1 MLKISILTPIYGV
14 EKYIEQCVRSLF
26 EQSYASIEYIFVDD
40 CTPDKSIGILQSL
53 LKEYPERA
61 QQVRIIHHDRNRGV
75 GAARQTALMAA
86 TGDYLLFADSDDML
100 PEDAVEKLTTKAEST
115 HADLVDGGYREWCD
129 EKAGRLQKPFDVSD
143 EQLLK
148 LLVCQ
153 NIITNR
159 LWGRIYKRSLIM
171 EHRIFFEEGI
181 NYAEDLFWNAQ
192 FMFYGKKVNIDD
204 AVYYYRTDNEN
215 SYNHNISEKNL
226 LSYFKSTRRLIDF
239 FHQPCLTSLS
249 RFVFLSFFISSFGI
263 AQNGYMM
270 KNMMNKEITIVNF
283 MALISS
289 NVVGLV
295 LAFNGMA
302 YWSLAWQQVIFI
314 LVLNIGRYYY
324 TGWRPNFH
332 IDFGPVRK
340 MFGFSVKLLV
350 TNIINTVSNNVLTFV
365 FGRFYPI
372 NDVGNYSQAYNWD
385 TKANSFVANTVGQIA
400 QPVLA
405 SIQNDKNRELLVFRK
420 MLRFTAFL
428 SFPLMFGLT
437 LVSREFIL
445 ITIHEKWIASVPLL
459 QILCVSGAF
468 MPIYTLYQNLAISK
482 GRSDVYMWCNIGQ
495 VVGLLA
501 LVLFCHQYGIQT
513 MVIAYTLF
521 IIAWLLV
528 WQWMMKRVAGLRFLD
543 VAKDIL
549 PFMLCAA
556 ATMVV
561 TYFMTR
567 SLQNIYLLLLVRL
580 LVSAIIYFC
589 IMKLL
594 KVQILEECI
603 AFCKRGR

>member
-1 MLKISILTPIYGV
+1 
-14 EKYIEQCVRSLF
+14 
-26 EQSYASIEYIFVDD
+26 
-40 CTPDKSIGILQSL
+40 
-53 LKEYPERA
+53 
-61 QQVRIIHHDRNRGV
+61 
-75 GAARQTALMAA
+75 
-86 TGDYLLFADSDDML
+86 
-100 PEDAVEKLTTKAEST
+100 
-115 HADLVDGGYREWCD
+115 
-129 EKAGRLQKPFDVSD
+129 
-143 EQLLK
+143 
-148 LLVCQ
+148 
-153 NIITNR
+153 
-159 LWGRIYKRSLIM
+159 
-171 EHRIFFEEGI
+171 
-181 NYAEDLFWNAQ
+181 
-192 FMFYGKKVNIDD
+192 
-204 AVYYYRTDNEN
+204 
-215 SYNHNISEKNL
+215 
-226 LSYFKSTRRLIDF
+226 
-239 FHQPCLTSLS
+239 
-249 RFVFLSFFISSFGI
+249 
-263 AQNGYMM
+263 
-270 KNMMNKEITIVNF
+270 
-283 MALISS
+283 
-289 NVVGLV
+289 
-295 LAFNGMA
+295 
-302 YWSLAWQQVIFI
+302 
-314 LVLNIGRYYY
+314 
-324 TGWRPNFH
+324 
-332 IDFGPVRK
+332 

-405 SIQNDKNRELLVFRK
+405 SIQDDKNRELMVFRK

-521 IIAWLLV
+521 IIVWLLV
-528 WQWMMKRVAGLRFLD
+528 WQWMLKRVAGLRFRD

-556 ATMVV
+556 ATMVA

-580 LVSAIIYFC
+580 LVSATIYFC

-603 AFCKRGR
+603 AFCKRGK

>member
-1 MLKISILTPIYGV
+1 MA
-14 EKYIEQCVRSLF
+14 Q
-26 EQSYASIEYIFVDD
+26 
-40 CTPDKSIGILQSL
+40 IGISL
-53 LKEYPERA
+53 LR
-61 QQVRIIHHDRNRGV
+61 QQ
-75 GAARQTALMAA
+75 
-86 TGDYLLFADSDDML
+86 
-100 PEDAVEKLTTKAEST
+100 
-115 HADLVDGGYREWCD
+115 DGGILEREFLALA
-129 EKAGRLQKPFDVSD
+129 EPFLR
-143 EQLLK
+143 E
-148 LLVCQ
+148 
-153 NIITNR
+153 
-159 LWGRIYKRSLIM
+159 
-171 EHRIFFEEGI
+171 
-181 NYAEDLFWNAQ
+181 
-192 FMFYGKKVNIDD
+192 
-204 AVYYYRTDNEN
+204 
-215 SYNHNISEKNL
+215 NL
-226 LSYFKSTRRLIDF
+226 LIVVGTCIHQYVLRLI
-239 FHQPCLTSLS
+239 
-249 RFVFLSFFISSFGI
+249 
-263 AQNGYMM
+263 
-270 KNMMNKEITIVNF
+270 E
-283 MALISS
+283 
-289 NVVGLV
+289 
-295 LAFNGMA
+295 
-302 YWSLAWQQVIFI
+302 VI
-314 LVLNIGRYYY
+314 
-324 TGWRPNFH
+324 
-332 IDFGPVRK
+332 PVRK

-513 MVIAYTLF
+513 MVIAYTVF

-580 LVSAIIYFC
+580 LVSATIYFC

>member
-1 MLKISILTPIYGV
+1 MAESLKEKTAKGLFWGAMNSGSTQVLNILFGIFLARLLSPADYG
-14 EKYIEQCVRSLF
+14 I
-26 EQSYASIEYIFVDD
+26 
-40 CTPDKSIGILQSL
+40 IGILTIFTLIAGNLQSSGFT
-53 LKEYPERA
+53 
-61 QQVRIIHHDRNRGV
+61 Q
-75 GAARQTALMAA
+75 AL
-86 TGDYLLFADSDDML
+86 
-100 PEDAVEKLTTKAEST
+100 
-115 HADLVDGGYREWCD
+115 
-129 EKAGRLQKPFDVSD
+129 
-143 EQLLK
+143 
-148 LLVCQ
+148 
-153 NIITNR
+153 
-159 LWGRIYKRSLIM
+159 
-171 EHRIFFEEGI
+171 
-181 NYAEDLFWNAQ
+181 
-192 FMFYGKKVNIDD
+192 VNIKQP
-204 AVYYYRTDNEN
+204 TDNDYN
-215 SYNHNISEKNL
+215 SVFWFNVLVSLTMYVVL
-226 LSYFKSTRRLIDF
+226 FFCAPLIAEF

-270 KNMMNKEITIVNF
+270 KNMMNREITIVNF
-283 MALISS
+283 LALIGS
-289 NVVGLV
+289 NIVGLV
-295 LAFNGMA
+295 LAFSGMA

-314 LVLNIGRYYY
+314 FVLNVGRYYY

-350 TNIINTVSNNVLTFV
+350 TNIINTISNNVLTFV

-400 QPVLA
+400 QPVLS
-405 SIQNDKNRELLVFRK
+405 SIQDDKNREIMVFRK

-468 MPIYTLYQNLAISK
+468 MPIYTLYQNLVISR

-501 LVLFCHQYGIQT
+501 LVLLCHSYGIRI

-521 IIAWLLV
+521 IIGWLLV
-528 WQWMMKRVAGLRFLD
+528 WQWMVRRITGLGFLA
-543 VAKDIL
+543 VAKDVL
-549 PFMLCAA
+549 PFMLCAGM
-556 ATMVV
+556 TMVV
-561 TYFMTR
+561 TYLVTA
-567 SLQNIYLLLLVRL
+567 SLTNIYLLLALRVVL
-580 LVSAIIYFC
+580 SAIIYFA
-589 IMKLL
+589 IMKVL

-603 AFCKRGR
+603 SFAKRKMGRRKR

>member
-1 MLKISILTPIYGV
+1 MAESLKEKTAKGLFWGAMNSGSTQVLNILFGIFLARLLSPADYG
-14 EKYIEQCVRSLF
+14 I
-26 EQSYASIEYIFVDD
+26 
-40 CTPDKSIGILQSL
+40 IGILTIFTLIAGNLQSSGFT
-53 LKEYPERA
+53 
-61 QQVRIIHHDRNRGV
+61 Q
-75 GAARQTALMAA
+75 AL
-86 TGDYLLFADSDDML
+86 
-100 PEDAVEKLTTKAEST
+100 
-115 HADLVDGGYREWCD
+115 
-129 EKAGRLQKPFDVSD
+129 
-143 EQLLK
+143 
-148 LLVCQ
+148 
-153 NIITNR
+153 
-159 LWGRIYKRSLIM
+159 
-171 EHRIFFEEGI
+171 
-181 NYAEDLFWNAQ
+181 
-192 FMFYGKKVNIDD
+192 VNI
-204 AVYYYRTDNEN
+204 RKPTDNDYN
-215 SYNHNISEKNL
+215 SVFWFNVLVSLTMYVVL
-226 LSYFKSTRRLIDF
+226 FFCAPLIADF

-405 SIQNDKNRELLVFRK
+405 SIQDDKNRELLVFRK

-468 MPIYTLYQNLAISK
+468 MPIYTLYQNLAISN
-482 GRSDVYMWCNIGQ
+482 GRSDVYMWCNLGQ
-495 VVGLLA
+495 IIGLLA
-501 LVLFCHQYGIQT
+501 LVLCCHRYGMLL
-513 MVIAYTLF
+513 MVEAYTLF
-521 IIAWLLV
+521 MIAWLFV
-528 WQWMMKRVAGLRFLD
+528 WQVLMHRVCGLRLMD
-543 VAKDIL
+543 VLKDTV
-549 PFMLCAA
+549 PFILCAA
-556 ATMVV
+556 ATMVA
-561 TYFMTR
+561 TYYLTVGI
-567 SLQNIYLLLLVRL
+567 SNIYLLLVVRL
-580 LVSAIIYFC
+580 LLAMVIYFAV
-589 IMKLL
+589 MKLL
-594 KVQILEECI
+594 RVKMLDECLAYYRKAI
-603 AFCKRGR
+603 RRR